1 MLANIAGNGYCASH
15 YIPWTLALLS
25 TLGKFMRDPCAPAES
40 QGEMLVGA
48 RDTGDI
54 DPDMAQHID
63 PDMAQLEAD
72 LEWADKVETRLSG
85 GAVRSRVLAK
95 RNGAKLP
102 MEPEEDSYGDGSLS
116 D

>member
-1 MLANIAGNGYCASH
+1 
-15 YIPWTLALLS
+15 
-25 TLGKFMRDPCAPAES
+25 
-40 QGEMLVGA
+40 MLVGA
-48 RDTGDI
+48 RNTRDI

-85 GAVRSRVLAK
+85 GAVRSWVLAE

-102 MEPEEDSYGDGSLS
+102 MEPAEASSGEASWSE
-116 D
+116 